1 MKLTRQQ
8 KTGIL
13 FILPSLA
20 GVLVFVMLPFFD
32 VIRRSFTGI
41 GNQWA
46 GIKNYAAVFGNA
58 AFRLAAVNTLR
69 FLAVCMP
76 LLMLLSLGISVF
88 LNKQTKLGQALKS
101 AYLMPMAIPVASVVI
116 MWKVLFHDQ
125 GILNGLLAAVD
136 GTPQKWMDSEASFWI
151 LVFSYIWKNI
161 GYNIVLWMAGLSGI
175 SESIYEAA
183 RVDGAGE
190 WQIFFRITMP
200 NLTKV
205 TFTIVILAVL
215 NSFKV
220 FREAY
225 LVAGNYPHDSMY
237 LLQHLF
243 QNWYRELSLD
253 KLSAAAVIVAVMIT
267 ALVLPL
273 QKVFY
278 QEDTL

>member
-8 KTGIL
+8 KAGIL

-20 GVLVFVMLPFFD
+20 GVLVFVMLPFSD

-58 AFRLAAVNTLR
+58 AFRLASANTLR

-125 GILNGLLAAVD
+125 GILNGLLAAVG

-253 KLSAAAVIVAVMIT
+253 KLSAAAVIVAVLIT

>member
-1 MKLTRQQ
+1 
-8 KTGIL
+8 
-13 FILPSLA
+13 
-20 GVLVFVMLPFFD
+20 
-32 VIRRSFTGI
+32 
-41 GNQWA
+41 
-46 GIKNYAAVFGNA
+46 
-58 AFRLAAVNTLR
+58 
-69 FLAVCMP
+69 
-76 LLMLLSLGISVF
+76 
-88 LNKQTKLGQALKS
+88 
-101 AYLMPMAIPVASVVI
+101 
-116 MWKVLFHDQ
+116 
-125 GILNGLLAAVD
+125 
-136 GTPQKWMDSEASFWI
+136 
-151 LVFSYIWKNI
+151 
-161 GYNIVLWMAGLSGI
+161 
-175 SESIYEAA
+175 
-183 RVDGAGE
+183 
-190 WQIFFRITMP
+190 MP